1 MIEGINNEQDI
12 FNFVATHL
20 MAQGAKSMYPDGLLC
35 GYRGMNNRK
44 CAAGCLIED
53 KHYSRRFEGKGV
65 STPMV
70 WGAIEESIGRKID
83 RSDIPA
89 GEEPKSFSEL
99 SLIRD
104 LQKIHD
110 GVYLGGWKT
119 ALVRLAASYSLQLP
133 ECLK

>member
-20 MAQGAKSMYPDGLLC
+20 MTQGTKSMCLDGRNC
-35 GYRGMNNRK
+35 GYRGTNNQK

-53 KHYSRRFEGKGV
+53 KHYSPQFEGKGV

-70 WGAIEESIGRKID
+70 WEAIERSIGRKID
-83 RSDIPA
+83 GSDIPA

-104 LQKIHD
+104 LQRIHD
-110 GVYLGGWKT
+110 GVYLGRWKT
-119 ALVRLAASYSLQLP
+119 ELVHLAASYSLQLP